1 MGNCWRTPAIRPI
14 IEKEM
19 NMGNMREIS
28 IEECNAVFGGNDE
41 PDEIVVKGR
50 KRTNLHRMMVVR
62 AQCG

>member
-1 MGNCWRTPAIRPI
+1 
-14 IEKEM
+14 M